1 MGVHGLQT
9 FLQNGAPNEYCK
21 KVDVKELAT
30 AYKRETG
37 KDPVLVVDGNNC
49 ARCASSLFGCNRE
62 DKLLGGQMQEF
73 IKAMKDFV
81 TAFKVI

>member
-9 FLQNGAPNEYCK
+9 FLQKDAPNEYYK
-21 KVDVKELAT
+21 EVDVKELAT

-37 KDPVLVVDGNNC
+37 KDPVLLVDGNNC
-49 ARCASSLFGCNRE
+49 IRNGSLYGRIRQDVFM
-62 DKLLGGQMQEF
+62 GGQLQEF

-81 TAFKVI
+81 AAFEVI